1 MRTDVRQLPRFEMF
15 IVQHLRV
22 RQFCAN
28 AREALGFGK
37 LHAELQALSSIKSNA
52 YFKIYIQK
60 APQP

>member
-1 MRTDVRQLPRFEMF
+1 MF